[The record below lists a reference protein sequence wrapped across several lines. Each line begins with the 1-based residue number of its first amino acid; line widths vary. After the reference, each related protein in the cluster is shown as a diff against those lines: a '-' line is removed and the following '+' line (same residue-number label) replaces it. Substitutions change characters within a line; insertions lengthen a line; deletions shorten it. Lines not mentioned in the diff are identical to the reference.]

1 MSIVQDGSTIEDYS
15 VERKIKKV
23 AKRLN
28 SKYSK
33 KRKVNE
39 KLLKENTGVKKAF
52 SIVLNVFFVAIIIFA
67 SLLCISCIV
76 SRVNGTVPTFAGYS
90 LMRISSGSMEESGF
104 DVGENIVVKSVDV
117 DTLRVGDNIAF
128 YVYKDSFST
137 FDRETSTKLNLDDTK
152 TKSDVTFS
160 NFFGFQSKE
169 IKQAAKAGSM
179 IVFHQISA
187 IYEDQNGQRWFETRG
202 TSNAGVDNFMT
213 NEAYVIGIH
222 NNSAFARGLAVLLNS
237 LTNNTNFILLILI
250 PFAIFTVLIVLSF
263 AKDIQRAKLELDVV
277 EEKRKLTDEICV
289 KNGIGFSMDKKTKY
303 KVLAQADEGEKQ
315 TYISLLWKDGTA
327 PTSIKKYYLRKRI
340 LLSGMEK
347 LLDLN
352 RECEKRLKDGEK
364 PEKVA
369 KYYLAEKEKITKEQ
383 KAKEKRMKNIR
394 RRINEQQA

>member
-1 MSIVQDGSTIEDYS
+1 M
-15 VERKIKKV
+15 
-23 AKRLN
+23 
-28 SKYSK
+28 
-33 KRKVNE
+33 
-39 KLLKENTGVKKAF
+39 
-52 SIVLNVFFVAIIIFA
+52 
-67 SLLCISCIV
+67 
-76 SRVNGTVPTFAGYS
+76 
-90 LMRISSGSMEESGF
+90 
-104 DVGENIVVKSVDV
+104 
-117 DTLRVGDNIAF
+117 
-128 YVYKDSFST
+128 
-137 FDRETSTKLNLDDTK
+137 
-152 TKSDVTFS
+152 
-160 NFFGFQSKE
+160 
-169 IKQAAKAGSM
+169 
-179 IVFHQISA
+179 
-187 IYEDQNGQRWFETRG
+187 
-202 TSNAGVDNFMT
+202 
-213 NEAYVIGIH
+213 
-222 NNSAFARGLAVLLNS
+222 
-237 LTNNTNFILLILI
+237 
-250 PFAIFTVLIVLSF
+250 LIVLSF

-347 LLDLN
+347 LLNLN